1 MVNES
6 ARSILSDW
14 KRRTG
19 LSDEQCAAIVEL
31 SVSAWRRQRRGQ
43 IRQVRQTV
51 KIIQFYD
58 LLDTDVWLRVALA
71 AAEVAKALR
80 RLP

>member
-1 MVNES
+1 MVNEN
-6 ARSILSDW
+6 AKNILSEW

-19 LSDEQCAAIVEL
+19 LSDEKCAAIVEL

-43 IRQVRQTV
+43 IKQVRQTV

-58 LLDTDVWLRVALA
+58 LLDTEVWLRVALA

-80 RLP
+80 RT